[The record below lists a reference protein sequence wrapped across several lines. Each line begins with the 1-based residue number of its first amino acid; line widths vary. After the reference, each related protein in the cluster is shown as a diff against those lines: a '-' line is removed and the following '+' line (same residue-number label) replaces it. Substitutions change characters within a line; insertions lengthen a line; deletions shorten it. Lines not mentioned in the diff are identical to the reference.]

1 LNLEKQ
7 GISAMSVT
15 DQPIITEHD
24 IHIVF
29 PFFFSITPKNQA
41 IVDKQYIKIRDH
53 TKLDC
58 LLDLLPYNLRQKKLL
73 HNKKN
78 EAVWK
83 KSKLTLDL
91 KLDTAVKNTLDDSFC
106 FETNKI
112 FKKAVPHGYPSLVL
126 SQATLDV
133 LNHESRG
140 IMQGLDVKLSKSACK
155 RLSNNGDACPDNL
168 PWVNFIIKEVRLFM
182 LGTGVGGV
190 SIKVSMKNISS
201 THYLQETLYQLS
213 RNNISNKK
221 VNPVR
226 WHSNSNES
234 ESESFRFIDIIS
246 SILPFLQDPIAKK
259 QSSLFKIDSSYWD
272 KAFCYTAI
280 KLDKPFNTTSQKED
294 FIVKISK
301 KFTDAY
307 LPRNAIM
314 ESSIYKPF
322 DYISHAV
329 SLEGG
334 SILIEPSSPSCES
347 PHALDAFIKNNVKS
361 CYYPITLM
369 AYFEYIALLR
379 LSENGMKKI
388 NFHHPSAHDLMH
400 LNTFKSN
407 VYNFRLNY
415 RFSHISNNTMHNA
428 IYKKWRESLL
438 SKDILEDISNDA
450 SDVTNFVDSIRKDKI
465 ASELKII
472 EKIIVYFGGISLI
485 KEMTGFNIYE
495 KVLKSDFIKISENA
509 QSFAPISLFTL
520 LSLFVLLRILLKK

>member
-1 LNLEKQ
+1 MNLEKQ

-15 DQPIITEHD
+15 DRPIITEHG

-41 IVDKQYIKIRDH
+41 IVDKQYIKTRDH
-53 TKLDC
+53 TNLGC
-58 LLDLLPYNLRQKKLL
+58 LVDLLPYNSRQKKIL
-73 HNKKN
+73 HHKKN
-78 EAVWK
+78 ETVWK

-91 KLDTAVKNTLDDSFC
+91 KLDTTVKNTLDDSFC

-133 LNHESRG
+133 LNNESGGNR
-140 IMQGLDVKLSKSACK
+140 QGLDVKLSKSACT
-155 RLSNNGDACPDNL
+155 RLSNDDDAYLNNS

-190 SIKVSMKNISS
+190 SIEVSMKNRSS

-213 RNNISNKK
+213 RNNISQK
-221 VNPVR
+221 VNLVR
-226 WHSNSNES
+226 WHD
-234 ESESFRFIDIIS
+234 SESFRFIDIIS

-272 KAFCYTAI
+272 RAFCYTAI

-334 SILIEPSSPSCES
+334 SILIELSSPSCES
-347 PHALDAFIKNNVKS
+347 PHALGAFIKNNVKS

-388 NFHHPSAHDLMH
+388 NFHHPSVHDLMH

-415 RFSHISNNTMHNA
+415 RFSHISHNTMHNA

-472 EKIIVYFGGISLI
+472 EKIIIYFGGISLI